1 MLIEGK
7 IEFEPSEIEEMF
19 NAIVGIGAKVKLGMG
34 MKSKISD
41 ANHNK
46 WKDEEKEKHARDYY
60 ETRIKEMQQDHKAEL
75 KMLKA
80 EIEKLK
86 ESKKDAKKPTE
97 AK

>member
-46 WKDEEKEKHARDYY
+46 WKDEEKEKHARDYS